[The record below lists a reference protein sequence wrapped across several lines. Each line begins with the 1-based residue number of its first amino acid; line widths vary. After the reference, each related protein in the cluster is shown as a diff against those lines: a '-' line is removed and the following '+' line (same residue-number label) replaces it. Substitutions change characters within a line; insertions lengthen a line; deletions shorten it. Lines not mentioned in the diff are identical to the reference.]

1 MVKLMP
7 QLITSSDS
15 SDYIKTTKYTTYH
28 HDIFLDDQITLP
40 KSYRD
45 VLSILFSAADNDS
58 ISIIINSEGG
68 DLDSALAIVDG
79 LKITKAFTTAIIT
92 GACLSAASI
101 ISMYCH
107 NVVVMENSYVMIH
120 TASFGAHGSS
130 GNVKAHT
137 EFTVKRIE
145 AILQEAY
152 DHFLTKDEINKV
164 KNGAELWFDS
174 SQVKSRY
181 LNRIK
186 FFRKSLLIET
196 KEPEMKVKR
205 QKGTKLDEAQ
215 EETGKQIILL
225 DDIEDTED
233 SNG

>member
-1 MVKLMP
+1 
-7 QLITSSDS
+7 
-15 SDYIKTTKYTTYH
+15 
-28 HDIFLDDQITLP
+28 
-40 KSYRD
+40 
-45 VLSILFSAADNDS
+45 
-58 ISIIINSEGG
+58 
-68 DLDSALAIVDG
+68 
-79 LKITKAFTTAIIT
+79 
-92 GACLSAASI
+92 
-101 ISMYCH
+101 
-107 NVVVMENSYVMIH
+107 MENSYVMIH